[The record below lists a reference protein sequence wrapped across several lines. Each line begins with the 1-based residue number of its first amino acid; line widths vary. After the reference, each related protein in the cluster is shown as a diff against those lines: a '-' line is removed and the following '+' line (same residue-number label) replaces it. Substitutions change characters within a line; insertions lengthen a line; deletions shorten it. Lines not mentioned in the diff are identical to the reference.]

1 MNYPPLDIDWEYLLE
16 RIERLMDL
24 GESALVERLE
34 TVTFESE
41 MFEQVMAFRWQQSG
55 YHGML
60 LPVLHPDL
68 PEPGELHGL
77 DDAQQRLRD
86 NTAQFVA
93 GHPCNDVLLWGER
106 GCGKST
112 AIRALLEPF
121 AELGLRLVEVPREG
135 LFHLP
140 EIADTLRELPWRFL
154 IFCDDLSFD
163 EHEGAF
169 RGLKAMLEGGI
180 EKRPDNLLICA
191 TSNRRHLMPERMSDN
206 TGDGEIH
213 PEEAIAEKLS
223 LSDRFGI
230 TIAFYPLAQEAFLDI
245 VTHLARRRHLR
256 VTARLRE
263 EALFWARQRGVLNG
277 RVARQFL
284 DDYQGRKALKT
295 NS

>member
-24 GESALVERLE
+24 AEGALEERLE

-41 MFEQVMAFRWQQSG
+41 MFEQIMAFRWQQIG
-55 YHGML
+55 HHGML

-68 PEPGELHGL
+68 PEHDELYGL
-77 DDAQQRLRD
+77 DTTLKRLHD

-106 GCGKST
+106 GGGKST

-121 AELGLRLVEVPREG
+121 APHGLRLVEVPREG

-169 RGLKAMLEGGI
+169 RGLKALLEGGI
-180 EKRPDNLLICA
+180 EKRPANLVIYA

-206 TGDGEIH
+206 TGEREIH

-230 TIAFYPLAQEAFLDI
+230 TIAFYPLNQEVFLEI
-245 VTHLARRRHLR
+245 VSHLARQRGLRVTRHLR
-256 VTARLRE
+256 E
-263 EALFWARQRGVLNG
+263 KSLFWARQRGVLNG
-277 RVARQFL
+277 RVAKQFL
-284 DDYQGRKALKT
+284 DDYQGRKALNAKP
-295 NS
+295 

>member
-1 MNYPPLDIDWEYLLE
+1 MNFHQLEIDWEYLLE

-24 GESALVERLE
+24 AEGALEERFE
-34 TVTFESE
+34 TVTLENE
-41 MFEQVMAFRWQQSG
+41 MFEQVMAFRWQHMGS
-55 YHGML
+55 HGML

-68 PEPGELHGL
+68 PESGELYGL
-77 DDAQQRLRD
+77 DPLLERLRH

-112 AIRALLEPF
+112 AVRSLLEPF
-121 AELGLRLVEVPREG
+121 APAGLRLIEVPREG

-154 IFCDDLSFD
+154 LFCDDLAFD
-163 EHEGAF
+163 ESEGAF
-169 RGLKAMLEGGI
+169 RGLKALLEGSI
-180 EKRPDNLLICA
+180 EKRPDNLLIYA

-206 TGDGEIH
+206 TGDSEIH

-230 TIAFYPLAQEAFLDI
+230 TIAFYPHDPERFLGI
-245 VTHLARRRHLR
+245 VSHLARRRGLR
-256 VTARLRE
+256 VTRHLRE
-263 EALFWARQRGVLNG
+263 KALFWARQRGILNG

-284 DDYQGRKALKT
+284 DDYQGRKALSAK
-295 NS
+295 S

>member
-1 MNYPPLDIDWEYLLE
+1 MNFQQIDIDWEYLLE

-24 GESALVERLE
+24 AEGALEEQFE
-34 TVTFESE
+34 TVTFDREL
-41 MFEQVMAFRWQQSG
+41 FEQVMAFRWQESG
-55 YHGML
+55 SHGML

-68 PEPGELHGL
+68 PDTGELYGL
-77 DDAQQRLRD
+77 DPLLARLHD

-112 AIRALLEPF
+112 AVRALLEPF
-121 AELGLRLVEVPREG
+121 AAAGLRLIDVPREG

-140 EIADTLRELPWRFL
+140 EIADILREFPWRFL
-154 IFCDDLSFD
+154 IFCDDLAFD
-163 EHEGAF
+163 ENEGTF
-169 RGLKAMLEGGI
+169 RGLKALLEGGI
-180 EKRPDNLLICA
+180 ERRPDNLLIYA

-206 TGDGEIH
+206 TGESEIH

-230 TIAFYPLAQEAFLDI
+230 TIAFYPLDRDSYLGI
-245 VTHLARRRHLR
+245 VSHLGRRRGLR
-256 VTARLRE
+256 VTAKMRQ
-263 EALFWARQRGVLNG
+263 EALHWAQQRGVHSG

-284 DDYQGRKALKT
+284 DDYQGRKALKAKP
-295 NS
+295 